1 MCKSVDITMFMH
13 VSNCLQTQKMC
24 DKAVEK
30 KSNMFTLNCMKKL
43 LKIVFAVIDVPNQH
57 KTQQMR
63 ETVIQKNPGMPQ
75 FVPNLCKTQRR
86 CKKAV
91 YYCPH
96 ALEYVPKC
104 YMTQEIC

>member
-1 MCKSVDITMFMH
+1 
-13 VSNCLQTQKMC
+13 
-24 DKAVEK
+24 
-30 KSNMFTLNCMKKL
+30 
-43 LKIVFAVIDVPNQH
+43 
-57 KTQQMR
+57 MR